1 MTDPSSSDH
10 WKSLASD
17 LGAEMPE
24 SIPAS
29 GGFADHDE
37 SDSAT
42 TTAEVA
48 TTDTE
53 TTTTTEA
60 PLVTDA
66 PVGDETEQA
75 DGVKDE
81 MQIVSLSPTGT
92 EMLFAIGAGD
102 LVIAVDEF
110 SYYPPEAPVTEL
122 SGWDPNI
129 EAIAGFEPTL
139 VISEA
144 PLDGLDSLGIENM
157 VLSAAVSLD
166 DIYAQIELLGATT
179 DNVGEAAELVG
190 QMQTDITAILA
201 TLPERTEPL
210 TYYHELDQTLYS
222 VTSTTFIGYVYDLL
236 GLENVADPADADGS
250 AFGYPQLNEEFILQA
265 DPDIIFLADTLCCDQ
280 NAETVATRPTWEQL
294 SAVQNGNIVE
304 LNDDIVSRWGPRIV
318 DFIEVAGTAVAAVEP
333 APVA

>member
-1 MTDPSSSDH
+1 MRSRL
-10 WKSLASD
+10 LAILAAIVLLAAACGEDTAVSV
-17 LGAEMPE
+17 G
-24 SIPAS
+24 
-29 GGFADHDE
+29 DE
-37 SDSAT
+37 SASAT
-42 TTAEVA
+42 TLAEVA
-48 TTDTE
+48 TTDAET

-66 PVGDETEQA
+66 PVGDEIEQA
-75 DGVKDE
+75 DGVQGE

-144 PLDGLDSLGIENM
+144 PLDALDALGIENM

-190 QMQTDITAILA
+190 QMQTDITAILSA
-201 TLPERTEPL
+201 LPERVEPL
-210 TYYHELDQTLYS
+210 TYYHELDQTLYT

-265 DPDIIFLADTLCCDQ
+265 DPDIIFLADTLCCEQ
-280 NAETVATRPTWEQL
+280 NAETVATRPTWEQM

-318 DFIEVAGTAVAAVEP
+318 DFIEVAGTAVVAVEP
-333 APVA
+333 APAA

>member
-1 MTDPSSSDH
+1 MRTRLLTILVPIVLMAAACGEDTAVSAGDQ
-10 WKSLASD
+10 
-17 LGAEMPE
+17 AE
-24 SIPAS
+24 
-29 GGFADHDE
+29 
-37 SDSAT
+37 SAT
-42 TTAEVA
+42 TIAEVSTVA
-48 TTDTE
+48 AE

-60 PLVTDA
+60 PSATEA
-66 PVGDETEQA
+66 PVDTETDESREL
-75 DGVKDE
+75 
-81 MQIVSLSPTGT
+81 QIVSLSPTGT

-144 PLDGLDSLGIENM
+144 PLDGLESLGIENM

-179 DNVGEAAELVG
+179 DRVDEAAELVG
-190 QMQTDITAILA
+190 EMQTDIDAIVA
-201 TLPERTEPL
+201 ALPERAEPL

-280 NAETVATRPTWEQL
+280 SAETVSTRPTWEEL
-294 SAVQNGNIVE
+294 SAVQAGNIVE

-318 DFIEVAGTAVAAVEP
+318 DFIEVAGTAVAAIEP
-333 APVA
+333 A